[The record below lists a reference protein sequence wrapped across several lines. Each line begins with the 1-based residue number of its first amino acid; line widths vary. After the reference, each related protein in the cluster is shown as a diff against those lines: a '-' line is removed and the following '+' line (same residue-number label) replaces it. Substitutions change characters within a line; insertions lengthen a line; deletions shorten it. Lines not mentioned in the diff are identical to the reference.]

1 MARITVEVDAEVFEA
16 LRVLAK
22 SFAIGLNSSAD
33 RRDPVRAV
41 VNHLVHSAADGVRRP
56 GSWERGWVEQ
66 AFGGGDWEEVGLTID
81 GRVR

>member
-1 MARITVEVDAEVFEA
+1 MALTYGDGRISIEVDPETFEL
-16 LRVLAK
+16 LRVLGK
-22 SFAIGLNSSAD
+22 SY
-33 RRDPVRAV
+33 AV
-41 VNHLVHSAADGVRRP
+41 GGHGTVAQVVAHLVHSAADGVRRP